1 MASAILMQV
10 VHDPHKYT
18 AESLMRQAAMHMLR
32 SPYRY
37 YEALE
42 TQFIK
47 TGKSYESFVYNVF
60 HQNILGDNLL
70 TAVIGDMWN
79 IAISIV
85 TPIHKKPVALFHNKD
100 VPDVVIVAN
109 YMSNDG
115 STHFTATRCYEEGFK
130 LPGSEYRN
138 PTLAQDLSSKLSPII
153 LDDPRK
159 RHKWHATTS
168 LKSMKKKALNY
179 LEVFARTLT
188 D

>member
-32 SPYRY
+32 NPYGY

-42 TQFIK
+42 MQFIK
-47 TGKSYESFVYNVF
+47 TGESYESFVYNVF
-60 HQNILGDNLL
+60 HQNICGDDLL
-70 TAVIGDMWN
+70 AAIIGDMWN

-100 VPDVVIVAN
+100 VPDIVIVAN
-109 YMSNDG
+109 GRDYMSNDG

-130 LPGSEYRN
+130 LPGSEYRGSH
-138 PTLAQDLSSKLSPII
+138 SSTGSQFEIV
-153 LDDPRK
+153 
-159 RHKWHATTS
+159 S
-168 LKSMKKKALNY
+168 YYS
-179 LEVFARTLT
+179 
-188 D
+188 